1 MNWLIAEDETDIRN
15 LVKMMITVWGHNPLV
30 FENGQKVWDYLDRV
44 ERGETTEPVPE
55 FVMMDIRMPG
65 KRGNEL
71 ALRMRSISAFDR
83 VPIVLMTAFALSED
97 EIAQMQRDYA
107 VDYIINKPLP
117 DFDQLRI
124 LLHNIIQQK
133 QAS

>member
-1 MNWLIAEDETDIRN
+1 LNWLIAEDETDIRN